1 MSAQHTLDEARLIA
15 AAPELLA
22 AQQAAAGL
30 PGDPPAGDEP
40 PPWDEMRRTRSMR
53 PLIQKKEAA

>member
-22 AQQAAAGL
+22 ALQAIVGQD
-30 PGDPPAGDEP
+30 G
-40 PPWDEMRRTRSMR
+40 
-53 PLIQKKEAA
+53 IKEDTFYRLNDKGEFVEA

>member
-40 PPWDEMRRTRSMR
+40 PPWDEMPPGALM
-53 PLIQKKEAA
+53 EAAE